1 MANFENKE
9 KEAAL
14 FAPRERRNENSADF
28 EGRMLINGELHW
40 VNMWR
45 NKTRNGD
52 EYFKVKLKPAQ
63 ARAEQI
69 SNEAGFGKSQPR
81 QPSYADQSGS
91 FDRNTGEV
99 FERGRTPDLDDEI
112 PFAAEFR

>member
-1 MANFENKE
+1 MADYENKE

-14 FAPRERRNENSADF
+14 FSPRERRNENAADF
-28 EGRMLINGELHW
+28 EGRMLINGEMHW

-69 SNEAGFGKSQPR
+69 SRQAGFEPQGAKPAT
-81 QPSYADQSGS
+81 YA
-91 FDRNTGEV
+91 
-99 FERGRTPDLDDEI
+99 DLDDEI

>member
-1 MANFENKE
+1 
-9 KEAAL
+9 L
-14 FAPRERRNENSADF
+14 FAPRERRNENAADF
-28 EGRMLINGELHW
+28 EGRMLINGEMHW

-69 SNEAGFGKSQPR
+69 SRQAGFEPQGAKPT
-81 QPSYADQSGS
+81 YG
-91 FDRNTGEV
+91 
-99 FERGRTPDLDDEI
+99 DLDDGE
-112 PFAAEFR
+112 

>member
-1 MANFENKE
+1 MADYENKE

-14 FAPRERRNENSADF
+14 FAPRERRNENAADF
-28 EGRMLINGELHW
+28 EGRMLINGEMHW

-69 SNEAGFGKSQPR
+69 SRQAGFEPQGAKPAT
-81 QPSYADQSGS
+81 YG
-91 FDRNTGEV
+91 
-99 FERGRTPDLDDEI
+99 DLDDGEI
-112 PFAAEFR
+112 PFNAEFR